1 MQLLD
6 NVASLFVRDASGSG
20 DGAKAG
26 ASDGHLDPT
35 SRPPTPGEQLLRRQT
50 VAARHRKNSGFGI
63 MYTIGEL
70 VAASTSSCA
79 VKSIDENGNDLTLAT
94 FAPRA
99 SSREP
104 NRKIL
109 RDLAGYRRLD
119 TVSKAA
125 KPHRP
130 A

>member
-1 MQLLD
+1 MKVL
-6 NVASLFVRDASGSG
+6 V
-20 DGAKAG
+20 
-26 ASDGHLDPT
+26 
-35 SRPPTPGEQLLRRQT
+35 
-50 VAARHRKNSGFGI
+50 
-63 MYTIGEL
+63 YTISEL
-70 VAASTSSCA
+70 VSASTSSCA
-79 VKSIDENGNDLTLAT
+79 VRSIDENRNDLTLTARMS
-94 FAPRA
+94 RA

-125 KPHRP
+125 KPHGP

>member
-1 MQLLD
+1 
-6 NVASLFVRDASGSG
+6 V
-20 DGAKAG
+20 KAVM
-26 ASDGHLDPT
+26 H
-35 SRPPTPGEQLLRRQT
+35 
-50 VAARHRKNSGFGI
+50 
-63 MYTIGEL
+63 TIGEF
-70 VAASTSSCA
+70 VSASTSSCA
-79 VKSIDENGNDLTLAT
+79 VRSIDENGNDLTLAT

-109 RDLAGYRRLD
+109 RDFAGYRRLD

-125 KPHRP
+125 KPHGP

>member
-1 MQLLD
+1 MK
-6 NVASLFVRDASGSG
+6 VVM
-20 DGAKAG
+20 
-26 ASDGHLDPT
+26 H
-35 SRPPTPGEQLLRRQT
+35 
-50 VAARHRKNSGFGI
+50 
-63 MYTIGEL
+63 TIGEL
-70 VAASTSSCA
+70 VSASTSSCA
-79 VKSIDENGNDLTLAT
+79 VRSIDENGNDLTLAT

-109 RDLAGYRRLD
+109 RDFAGYRRLD

-125 KPHRP
+125 KPHGP

>member
-1 MQLLD
+1 MT
-6 NVASLFVRDASGSG
+6 
-20 DGAKAG
+20 DGAF
-26 ASDGHLDPT
+26 
-35 SRPPTPGEQLLRRQT
+35 
-50 VAARHRKNSGFGI
+50 VV
-63 MYTIGEL
+63 MYTISKF

-79 VKSIDENGNDLTLAT
+79 VRSIDENRNDLTLTT
-94 FAPRA
+94 FAPRT

-104 NRKIL
+104 NRKLL

-125 KPHRP
+125 KPHGP